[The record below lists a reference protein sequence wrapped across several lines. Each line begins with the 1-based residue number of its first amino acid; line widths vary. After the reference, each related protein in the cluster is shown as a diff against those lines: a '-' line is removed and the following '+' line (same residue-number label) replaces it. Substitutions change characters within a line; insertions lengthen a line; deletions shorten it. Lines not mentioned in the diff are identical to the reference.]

1 MEFLEQ
7 EAIATAPLDS
17 RPRLWKRYVD
27 DILEIVKDNQVEN
40 LTDHLNNTDPT
51 GNIKFTFEKE
61 KSGTI
66 PFLDTL
72 IVRKPDGSVKLLVYR
87 KATHTDQYLNFD
99 SHHPLQ
105 HKLGVVRTLLDRMD
119 KIVSEDEDK
128 LQEEVTIKKA
138 LSMCGYPKWTFDKVR
153 KRMENKQQTAPKQK
167 DTTQKSRGMVVIPYV
182 QGLTER
188 SSRVFK
194 KHGISTGMKPHTS
207 LRKILVHPKD
217 KVDPAD
223 KTDCIYEIPCKN
235 CNYTYIGETG
245 RKFSTRLKEHKKEAE
260 RLASKSKNFTR
271 QARKQSLGEQ
281 SKSAI
286 ADHALQYNHVIDWD
300 GAKVLQMEC
309 DSGAR
314 YIRESLWIRKRG
326 TKVMN
331 RDEGAYFL
339 SHVYD
344 PLLTS
349 LDSRQTGS
357 QMKKMGHSEE
367 VRRP

>member
-1 MEFLEQ
+1 
-7 EAIATAPLDS
+7 
-17 RPRLWKRYVD
+17 
-27 DILEIVKDNQVEN
+27 
-40 LTDHLNNTDPT
+40 
-51 GNIKFTFEKE
+51 
-61 KSGTI
+61 
-66 PFLDTL
+66 
-72 IVRKPDGSVKLLVYR
+72 
-87 KATHTDQYLNFD
+87 
-99 SHHPLQ
+99 
-105 HKLGVVRTLLDRMD
+105 
-119 KIVSEDEDK
+119 
-128 LQEEVTIKKA
+128 
-138 LSMCGYPKWTFDKVR
+138 
-153 KRMENKQQTAPKQK
+153 
-167 DTTQKSRGMVVIPYV
+167 
-182 QGLTER
+182 
-188 SSRVFK
+188 
-194 KHGISTGMKPHTS
+194 MKPHTS

-217 KVDPAD
+217 KVDPPV
-223 KTDCIYEIPCKN
+223 KTDCIYEIQCKN
-235 CNYTYIGETG
+235 CNYTYVGETG
-245 RKFSTRLKEHKKEAE
+245 RKFSLRLKEHKKEAE

-286 ADHALQYNHVIDWD
+286 ADQALQYNHVIDWD

-309 DSGAR
+309 DSGAQ

-357 QMKKMGHSEE
+357 QMKKMGHSGE

>member
-1 MEFLEQ
+1 MGSPVSPITCNLYMEFLEQ
-7 EAIATAPLDS
+7 EAIATAPLDF
-17 RPRLWKRYVD
+17 RPRFWKRYVD

-153 KRMENKQQTAPKQK
+153 KRMGTNNRQLQNKRT
-167 DTTQKSRGMVVIPYV
+167 
-182 QGLTER
+182 
-188 SSRVFK
+188 
-194 KHGISTGMKPHTS
+194 
-207 LRKILVHPKD
+207 LRKK
-217 KVDPAD
+217 A
-223 KTDCIYEIPCKN
+223 
-235 CNYTYIGETG
+235 
-245 RKFSTRLKEHKKEAE
+245 
-260 RLASKSKNFTR
+260 
-271 QARKQSLGEQ
+271 
-281 SKSAI
+281 
-286 ADHALQYNHVIDWD
+286 
-300 GAKVLQMEC
+300 GA
-309 DSGAR
+309 
-314 YIRESLWIRKRG
+314 W
-326 TKVMN
+326 
-331 RDEGAYFL
+331 
-339 SHVYD
+339 
-344 PLLTS
+344 
-349 LDSRQTGS
+349 
-357 QMKKMGHSEE
+357 
-367 VRRP
+367 